1 MFMGEYSHSL
11 DGKGRLIIP
20 SKFREALGD
29 RFVITR
35 SLDPSKFREALG
47 DRFVIT
53 RSLDPCLC
61 IYTMEDWEKFVS
73 RLNSLPYNVKK
84 QRQLVRFFL
93 SGANEAEPDKQ
104 GRVLI
109 PGNLRE
115 AAGIDKDVVLVGVG
129 SRIEI
134 WSRGSWEENMSSD
147 EINDIA
153 EEMLGNGFEI

>member
-1 MFMGEYSHSL
+1 M
-11 DGKGRLIIP
+11 
-20 SKFREALGD
+20 
-29 RFVITR
+29 
-35 SLDPSKFREALG
+35 
-47 DRFVIT
+47 
-53 RSLDPCLC
+53 
-61 IYTMEDWEKFVS
+61 
-73 RLNSLPYNVKK
+73 
-84 QRQLVRFFL
+84 RFFL
-93 SGANEAEPDKQ
+93 SGANEAEADKQ
-104 GRVLI
+104 GRVLV

>member
-1 MFMGEYSHSL
+1 MFMGEYGHSL
-11 DGKGRLIIP
+11 DPKGRVIIP
-20 SKFREALGD
+20 SRFREALG
-29 RFVITR
+29 
-35 SLDPSKFREALG
+35 E
-47 DRFVIT
+47 RFVIT

-61 IYTMEDWEKFVS
+61 VYAMEDWEKFVS
-73 RLNSLPYNVKK
+73 RLNDIPYNVRK

-109 PGNLRE
+109 PAGLRE
-115 AAGIDKDVVLVGVG
+115 AAGIKKDVIFVGVG

-134 WSRGSWEENMSSD
+134 WSRETWEENMSSD
-147 EINDIA
+147 EINEIA

>member
-11 DGKGRLIIP
+11 DGKGRLII
-20 SKFREALGD
+20 
-29 RFVITR
+29 
-35 SLDPSKFREALG
+35 PSKFREALG

-93 SGANEAEPDKQ
+93 SGANEAEADRQ
-104 GRVLI
+104 GR
-109 PGNLRE
+109 
-115 AAGIDKDVVLVGVG
+115 
-129 SRIEI
+129 EI
-134 WSRGSWEENMSSD
+134 GR
-147 EINDIA
+147 A
-153 EEMLGNGFEI
+153 HV